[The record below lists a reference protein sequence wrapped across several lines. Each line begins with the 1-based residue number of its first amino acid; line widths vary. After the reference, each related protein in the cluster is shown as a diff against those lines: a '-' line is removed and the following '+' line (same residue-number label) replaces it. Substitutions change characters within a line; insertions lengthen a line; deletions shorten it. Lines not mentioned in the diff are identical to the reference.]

1 MSWRDRLRETP
12 LSFRGVRIVWDEE
25 THTGGFTNDK
35 RVYPSPAGWDIEQM
49 SQVSESF
56 SIKGKL
62 LGEDYL
68 DKKRALLAALRME
81 GAGELMLPG
90 IGSVNV
96 LVTKWNIKERVKAR
110 GMAEVTISFDRA
122 RPSER
127 QAAPLSSD
135 PEKLRNELRTATAA
149 YAKDNLD
156 VSSADLLL
164 EARRSFGKVFQALT
178 DTTALLQGKAGPAA
192 SVLWTIQQAESQLD
206 TLLLMPTSLT
216 ASLFNCMT
224 ALTSFVATNQ
234 KLAMLNSARSGLESL
249 YSAVTYHIDPGR
261 NEFNTPIP
269 KTRNTATAEHI
280 HKVVSLYGAAQLVED
295 FVPLSASDAAEQSRS
310 LVALSSSAEGES
322 AAENEAI
329 TQKRV
334 YSVGVLQA
342 AVVSGKL
349 AGEKTAVIS
358 KPRNLLALATDLGT
372 PIAVLSVLNRPADA
386 FAVRGAVRYV

>member
-25 THTGGFTNDK
+25 THAGGFTNDK

-49 SQVSESF
+49 SQVPESF

-62 LGEDYL
+62 LGADYL

-81 GAGELMLPG
+81 GAGELILPG
-90 IGSVNV
+90 VGSLNV
-96 LVTKWNIKERVKAR
+96 LVAKWNIKERVKAK

-164 EARRSFGKVFQALT
+164 EARRAFGKVFQSIT

-206 TLLLMPTSLT
+206 TLLRMPTSLT
-216 ASLFNCMT
+216 ASLFNCIT
-224 ALTSFVATNQ
+224 ALTSFIATG
-234 KLAMLNSARSGLESL
+234 KKYALLHPARSGLKSL
-249 YSAVTYHIDPGR
+249 YSAATYHIDPGR
-261 NEFNTPIP
+261 DEFHNPIP
-269 KTRNTATAEHI
+269 RTRNTATAEHI
-280 HKVVSLYGAAQLVED
+280 HKVVSLYGAVQLVDD

-310 LVALSSSAEGES
+310 LVALSTAAAGES

-329 TQKRV
+329 TGMRV
-334 YSVGVLQA
+334 YGAGVLRVAVA
-342 AVVSGKL
+342 AGKL
-349 AGEKTAVIS
+349 AGEKTAAIS
-358 KPRNLLALATDLGT
+358 KPRNLLALSTDLGAA
-372 PIAVLSVLNRPADA
+372 PAVLSALNRPADA
-386 FAVRGAVRYV
+386 FAVRGVVRYV